1 MGKRKRLGTIITKT
15 ENFDNNCNN
24 TISNCTD
31 SKSSSNNSSNCN
43 SNKGSCTSTTS
54 TGSNSNNKDDNN
66 NNNNNNNNSSTIIK
80 PTCSICIQPYI
91 RRTFLQPCY
100 HSFCFTC
107 IRQWINI
114 APNCPLCKQAID
126 SLIYNMDETTNT
138 FQEYVLH
145 DHDHHNPSPEL
156 PPTSLQDRI
165 LPLRRQIYYTQYKNV
180 IYPPV
185 ANRFAHVQYITPV
198 HIPKKKKEEGG
209 YDDWCVQV
217 STFLTREVPAI
228 MGKASDSFTER
239 HIKAI
244 LLTPYEANK
253 QHNKPTTTTTASN
266 SSKSFSFSPSS
277 FSSSSSSSPVSF
289 TSNNSNNTAKN
300 NQQQQQRQQRMSM
313 YDSNVIQEL
322 GEWLT
327 IGTKDLDGDNVA
339 RKFIDEIM
347 AFIKSGM
354 DYWTFVAT
362 VIYEE

>member
-15 ENFDNNCNN
+15 ENLDKNCSN

-31 SKSSSNNSSNCN
+31 SNSSSSSNSNSNYN
-43 SNKGSCTSTTS
+43 SNKGSCTNTTS
-54 TGSNSNNKDDNN
+54 TGGNN
-66 NNNNNNNNSSTIIK
+66 NNREDNNNNNSSSNIK

-126 SLIYNMDETTNT
+126 SLIYNMDERTNT

-145 DHDHHNPSPEL
+145 DHDNHNPSPEP

-165 LPLRRQIYYTQYKNV
+165 LPVRRQIYYTQYKNV

-185 ANRFAHVQYITPV
+185 ANRFAHVQYITPN
-198 HIPKKKKEEGG
+198 HIPK
-209 YDDWCVQV
+209 V
-217 STFLTREVPAI
+217 STFITREVPAI

-253 QHNKPTTTTTASN
+253 QHNKPTTSTVSN
-266 SSKSFSFSPSS
+266 SSKSFSFSPSP
-277 FSSSSSSSPVSF
+277 FSCSSSSSPLSF
-289 TSNNSNNTAKN
+289 TSNNSNNPTKN

-327 IGTKDLDGDNVA
+327 IGTKDLDGNNVA
-339 RKFIDEIM
+339 RRFIDEIM
-347 AFIKSGM
+347 AYIKSGM